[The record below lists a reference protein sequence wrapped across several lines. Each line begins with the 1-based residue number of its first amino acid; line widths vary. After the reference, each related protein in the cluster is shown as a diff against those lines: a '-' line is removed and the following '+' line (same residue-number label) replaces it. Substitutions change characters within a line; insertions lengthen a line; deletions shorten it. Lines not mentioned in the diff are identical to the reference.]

1 MTGTVCNF
9 HISAVD
15 HLLIGESLF
24 SGAVVCTRLSRSL
37 RAVAPFY
44 SEISVSILMK
54 SVSYG
59 WIGKI
64 KRYTR

>member
-24 SGAVVCTRLSRSL
+24 SGAVVCTRLRRSL
-37 RAVAPFY
+37 CFFTFFLRKNLWA
-44 SEISVSILMK
+44 
-54 SVSYG
+54 
-59 WIGKI
+59 
-64 KRYTR
+64 